1 METPAWILY
10 VKAGCPW
17 CHEAVDYLTEHGYEY
32 QEIDVRRDA
41 AAFKEMKELSGQ
53 TLTPTLSIG
62 DALVLPDFDTGQ
74 LETFLK
80 KHNLLKAA

>member
-1 METPAWILY
+1 METPEWILY

-17 CHEAVDYLTEHGYEY
+17 CIEAVDYLDKRGYKY
-32 QEIDVRRDA
+32 QQIDVRRDA
-41 AAFKEMKELSGQ
+41 AAMQEMKALSGQ

-74 LETFLK
+74 LEKFLG
-80 KHNLLKAA
+80 KHNLTKA